1 MFRSHRF
8 VRVALAVLASAALA
22 PTSAVAARQTNAGA
36 AADVPSRASASRP
49 VRDPDRGLDPKL
61 RAKLDLID
69 ATRDVWTVERR
80 ATEIEA
86 RLVELARA
94 WNAAASSANAE
105 TFDSATKA
113 WVAPALRVGPL
124 LAAARTEPAPETSG
138 RAWTLTSGVPSGATA
153 PQPFGEALAGWR
165 KTFTGPSRLEC
176 ELFGVVERPGAAPTL
191 ATTIRV
197 QASGVVANA
206 RVQHDATWTCTWSV
220 AGESLRL
227 VELGVMAFDAAT
239 LPGGAT
245 PPFVDVTEALF
256 EDRELY
262 RARFA
267 PGLDRWRATLPSSV
281 SPGALGHHG
290 LAVGDVNGDGLED
303 LYVCRPGGLPNQLLL
318 HTPDDRLR
326 DVSAEAGVDFLDFTS
341 SALLVDLDGDGDRDL
356 VLAASVGLVFL
367 ANDGHGRF
375 EQTLRIE
382 RSLATSLSAA
392 DYDGDGDLDVYVCSY
407 LSPYEQNGLPVPYHD
422 ANNGEANQLWRNDV
436 TNGQGA
442 SGEPWKFVDVTR
454 EVGLDENNRRFTFA
468 AAWEDFDEDGDQ
480 DLYVANDFG
489 RKNLY
494 RNDGGRFRDVA
505 PELVADDVSAGMGVD
520 WGDFD
525 GDGWMD
531 AYTTNMCTRAGSRL
545 TCSPGFRA
553 TRGGADEHDYRAH
566 AMGNTLLANRGGK
579 RFEDVAEASG
589 TAFGRWGWGAIFVDF
604 DGDGALDL
612 FAPNGFASDER
623 QPDLD
628 SFFWRQVVLQSP
640 ADGDAESGAARDE
653 YALGWRAINRLMR
666 QGYSWNGH
674 ERNVALWNVGH
685 GRFVDVSAATGLD
698 HPDDSR
704 AAVRVDWD
712 HDGDE
717 DLFLTNRNAPMLRML
732 ENRRATEHAWIG
744 FELASRDPR
753 RTTIGARVVV
763 STDDG
768 RTQRL
773 TQRAGHGYLAQ
784 SSSRLVFGLGRASVE
799 AVHVRWPSGETESFG
814 APSARNAYRLLQG
827 SGSAQPL
834 PARARREFGETTCVA
849 PRLAATRT
857 VLTTPL
863 GLPRLA
869 LETADGRA
877 ASLFGITMQ
886 GPQGTGRPL
895 VVLLWSRED
904 LESLRLLHRFAAEK
918 ESLEAAGLAQV
929 LALCA
934 DAGAEARTRAVEAWS
949 AANWPFSRGFASEEA
964 LQVLELVLAALHDDA
979 RGLFTPV
986 AFLVDPTGR
995 VVSTYSGAIEPA
1007 TIARDMA
1014 LVGLDDAAR
1023 LAAAVP
1029 FPGRWLS
1036 KSLAA
1041 PDQDVAARLA
1051 QHGLERPASEYSL
1064 AKLEVRKTSN
1074 ADVAVQIGI
1083 ALHEQ
1088 GRRAEAIAQYR
1099 RALGVDPAHAL
1110 AAQSLALALHESGD
1124 LDGAFAAYREALKL
1138 SPGHADTRFNLG
1150 VLCLQRNDVA
1160 GAKQELTAL
1169 EKLSPEHA
1177 AALADKIRAVEHE

>member
-1 MFRSHRF
+1 M
-8 VRVALAVLASAALA
+8 
-22 PTSAVAARQTNAGA
+22 
-36 AADVPSRASASRP
+36 
-49 VRDPDRGLDPKL
+49 RDPDRGLDPKL
-61 RAKLDLID
+61 RAKLGLVD
-69 ATRDVWTVERR
+69 AKLDVWSVERG
-80 ATEIEA
+80 ATAIEA
-86 RLVELARA
+86 RLAELSRA
-94 WNAAASSANAE
+94 WSAADAGGGDVE
-105 TFDSATKA
+105 FDSSLSA
-113 WVAPALRVGPL
+113 WLAPTLRVGPL
-124 LAAARTEPAPETSG
+124 AAAARAEANPPPSERAWSLTRELEPSGAEPAPF
-138 RAWTLTSGVPSGATA
+138 V
-153 PQPFGEALAGWR
+153 EALASWR
-165 KTFTGPSRLEC
+165 KTFTGPSRLDC
-176 ELFGVVERPGAAPTL
+176 ELFGVVERPGSPPTL
-191 ATTIRV
+191 ETTIRV

-206 RVQHDATWTCTWSV
+206 RAQHDATWTCVWSV
-220 AGESLRL
+220 ADDSLRL
-227 VELGVMAFDAAT
+227 VELRVTSFDAAT
-239 LPGGAT
+239 LPGGAA
-245 PPFVDVTEALF
+245 PPFVDVTESLF
-256 EDRELY
+256 EDPELY
-262 RARFA
+262 RTRFA

-303 LYVCRPGGLPNQLLL
+303 VYVCRPGGLPNQLLL
-318 HTPDDRLR
+318 HTADHRLR

-341 SALLVDLDGDGDRDL
+341 SALLVDLDRDGDRDL

-375 EQTLRIE
+375 ERKLEIE

-436 TNGQGA
+436 ANGA
-442 SGEPWKFVDVTR
+442 SSDGNAWKFVDVTK
-454 EVGLDENNRRFTFA
+454 EVGLDEHNRRFSFA

-494 RNDGGRFRDVA
+494 RNDDGRFRDVA
-505 PELVADDVSAGMGVD
+505 PELAADDVSAGMGVD

-525 GDGWMD
+525 GDGWLD

-612 FAPNGFASDER
+612 FAPNGFASDTRE
-623 QPDLD
+623 PDLD

-640 ADGDAESGAARDE
+640 ADDSGARDD

-674 ERNVALWNVGH
+674 ERNVALWNVGD
-685 GRFVDVSAATGLD
+685 GRFVDVSAAAGLD
-698 HPDDSR
+698 HPDDAR
-704 AAVRVDWD
+704 AAVRIDWD

-732 ENRRATEHAWIG
+732 ENRRATEHAWIA

-763 STDDG
+763 STDDR

-773 TQRAGHGYLAQ
+773 TQRAGHGYLTQ
-784 SSSRLVFGLGRASVE
+784 SSSRLVFGLGRASVTS
-799 AVHVRWPSGETESFG
+799 VSVRWPSGETESFG
-814 APSARNAYRLLQG
+814 APSARSAHRLLQG
-827 SGSAQPL
+827 SGTAQPL
-834 PARARREFGETTCVA
+834 AARAQREFRETSYAA

-895 VVLLWSRED
+895 VLLLWSRED
-904 LESLRLLHRFAAEK
+904 LESLRLLHRFAEEK
-918 ESLEAAGLAQV
+918 ATLEAAGLAQV
-929 LALCA
+929 LSLCV
-934 DAGAEARTRAVEAWS
+934 DVGAGTGAEDDREARTRALEAWS

-995 VVSTYSGAIEPA
+995 LVATYAGAFEPA
-1007 TIARDMA
+1007 TLARDAA
-1014 LVGLDDAAR
+1014 LVGADDAAR

-1029 FPGRWLS
+1029 FPGRWLA
-1036 KSLAA
+1036 KSLSASD
-1041 PDQDVAARLA
+1041 PDVAARLA
-1051 QHGLERPASEYSL
+1051 QHGLERPASEYAL

-1074 ADVAVQIGI
+1074 ADVAVQVGI

-1088 GRRAEAIAQYR
+1088 GRRAEAIVQYR
-1099 RALGVDPAHAL
+1099 RALEVDPAHAL

-1124 LDGAFAAYREALKL
+1124 LDGALAAYREALKL
-1138 SPGHADTRFNLG
+1138 APGHADTRFNLG
-1150 VLCLQRNDVA
+1150 LLCLQRNDVA
-1160 GAKQELTAL
+1160 GAKQELAAL

-1177 AALADKIRAVEHE
+1177 VALAEKLRAFERR